1 MKKEPRTVSI
11 YLRPELA
18 AEIEARGDNRNHI
31 IHRDMG
37 RLYTLYRLALRE
49 VKLTLPECWF
59 LVDMLNGSSM
69 DANTAGLLWASAED
83 ACALDGL
90 DKKWQVDGKALV
102 KKLKALS
109 HVQALA
115 LVDAAER
122 FWQANSAGTADDEG
136 IKKFFGVAMPD
147 YHSREPHYVRD

>member
-11 YLRPELA
+11 YLRPELE
-18 AEIEARGDNRNHI
+18 AELEARGSNRNHI
-31 IHRDMG
+31 IHRDLE

-59 LVDMLNGSSM
+59 IADMLNGSLV
-69 DANTAGLLWASAED
+69 DAYSAGTLWASAED

-109 HVQALA
+109 PVQALA

-122 FWQANSAGTADDEG
+122 FWQANTGSMKDED
-136 IKKFFGVAMPD
+136 IKKFFGVAIAGD
-147 YHSREPHYVRD
+147 